1 MTTGTDQMR
10 GARWGRWRVTVIQDD
25 QVIEHRDLPHRL
37 DRGIAE
43 RAAIGLVVLATDQT
57 IEHEWRLLLDLPG
70 VALYQSRIL
79 NDAAITPATL
89 QAMEARLAEAAGL
102 ILPGLPLD
110 VVGFG
115 CTSASMVIG
124 EERVFELIRE
134 VRPGIACTT
143 PITAAF
149 AAFRALGVRR
159 VALLTPYRDDIN
171 RFMRGYIEARGF
183 EVPVMGSF
191 NEEDDRRAARIDPAS
206 IRDAALRL
214 GRSAPVEAVF
224 VSCTSLRLVEAVAG
238 IEAELDKPVTSSNHA
253 LAWHCLR
260 LAGIAEPMPQWGR
273 LFERDLTPLP

>member
-1 MTTGTDQMR
+1 MTAVPHDEAIDR
-10 GARWGRWRVTVIQDD
+10 EA
-25 QVIEHRDLPHRL
+25 LPHRL

-43 RAAIGLVVLATDQT
+43 RAAIGLIVLATDQT
-57 IEHEWRLLLDLPG
+57 IEHEWRQLLDLPG
-70 VALYQSRIL
+70 VAFYESRIL

-89 QAMEARLAEAAGL
+89 KAMEARLAEAAGL

-134 VRPGIACTT
+134 VRPGVACTT

-149 AAFRALGVRR
+149 AAFRALSVRR
-159 VALLTPYRDDIN
+159 LALLTPYRDDIN
-171 RFMRGYIEARGF
+171 RFMRDYIEARGF
-183 EVPVMGSF
+183 EVPVIGTF
-191 NEEDDRRAARIDPAS
+191 DEEDDRRAARIDSAS

-214 GRSAPVEAVF
+214 GRSPLVEGVF
-224 VSCTSLRLVEAVAG
+224 VSCTSLRLAGAVAA

-260 LAGIAEPMPQWGR
+260 LAGVDEPMPRWGR
-273 LFERDLTPLP
+273 LFERTLAPAL